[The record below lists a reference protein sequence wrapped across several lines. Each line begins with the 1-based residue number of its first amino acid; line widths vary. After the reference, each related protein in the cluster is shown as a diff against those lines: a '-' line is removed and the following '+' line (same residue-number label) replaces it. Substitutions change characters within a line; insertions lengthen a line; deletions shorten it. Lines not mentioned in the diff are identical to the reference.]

1 MITGPLTSWACACRL
16 MPSSYMARL
25 PCSRFL
31 FSVMLFL
38 SVLFYVCQ
46 LCRPPALQPLC
57 FALPQASLFHFAS
70 LCLHLSPCIL
80 SPSAPAPLPLHLSL
94 AQTLNLF
101 IYWPLFYFT
110 ALKSVCVCVSLS
122 LQWSYGFYLT
132 HNQGQSGF
140 EFFFKTKELKKKWL
154 EQFGMAM

>member
-25 PCSRFL
+25 PCAHFL

-38 SVLFYVCQ
+38 SVLFSVCQ
-46 LCRPPALQPLC
+46 LCRPPTLQPLC
-57 FALPQASLFHFAS
+57 FALPEASLFHFAS

-80 SPSAPAPLPLHLSL
+80 SPSAPALLPLHLSL

-101 IYWPLFYFT
+101 ISPCFISC
-110 ALKSVCVCVSLS
+110 LKKCVCVCLS